1 MTRRPRMEDN
11 LFELLEDKK
20 EHRNQ
25 SIGEVLIQEFPE
37 LEEQLEKNDKDEKLF
52 EEEKDSMLSGG
63 LLD

>member
-25 SIGEVLIQEFPE
+25 SIGEVLMQEFPE
-37 LEEQLEKNDKDEKLF
+37 LAEELEKTKDEELF

>member
-25 SIGEVLIQEFPE
+25 SIGEVLMQEFPE
-37 LEEQLEKNDKDEKLF
+37 LEEQLEKTKDEELF

>member
-1 MTRRPRMEDN
+1 MTRRPRMNDN

-20 EHRNQ
+20 ENKNQ
-25 SIGEVLIQEFPE
+25 SIGEVLMQEFPE
-37 LEEQLEKNDKDEKLF
+37 LEEQLEKTKDEELF

>member
-1 MTRRPRMEDN
+1 MEDN

-25 SIGEVLIQEFPE
+25 SIGEVLMQEFPE
-37 LEEQLEKNDKDEKLF
+37 LEEQLEKTKDEELF